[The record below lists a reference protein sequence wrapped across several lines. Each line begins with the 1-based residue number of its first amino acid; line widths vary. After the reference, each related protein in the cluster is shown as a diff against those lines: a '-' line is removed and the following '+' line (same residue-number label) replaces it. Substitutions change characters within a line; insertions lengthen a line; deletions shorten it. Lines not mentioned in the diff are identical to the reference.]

1 MKTRSNN
8 LILVS
13 TFLIFAFTSCLHNY
27 EPVINSITAEPN
39 PAQPGS
45 IVNLTCKAT
54 DDDESSMMKH
64 ESLEYAWS
72 CAYGDIISENS
83 DNNATWIAPEQPGQY
98 AISCIVTDQFNGMDI
113 FTIEVKVE

>member
-1 MKTRSNN
+1 MNTHSNN
-8 LILVS
+8 FNLVS
-13 TFLIFAFTSCLHNY
+13 TVLIVFFTSCLHNY

-45 IVNLTCKAT
+45 IVNLICNAT

-72 CAYGDIISENS
+72 CAYGDIISEYS

-98 AISCIVTDQFNGMDI
+98 SISCIVTDQFNGMDI
-113 FTIEVKVE
+113 FTIEVTVE